1 MERGAELGRVGS
13 VAFAQTAM
21 GTHRRV
27 LAENEH
33 AQVYIFTTTLW
44 PLCEEEKI
52 GRTMSSVAGE
62 EVIRLEQE
70 GLMRK
75 LLHCTPAPIP
85 S

>member
-1 MERGAELGRVGS
+1 
-13 VAFAQTAM
+13 
-21 GTHRRV
+21 
-27 LAENEH
+27 
-33 AQVYIFTTTLW
+33 
-44 PLCEEEKI
+44 
-52 GRTMSSVAGE
+52 MSSVAGE